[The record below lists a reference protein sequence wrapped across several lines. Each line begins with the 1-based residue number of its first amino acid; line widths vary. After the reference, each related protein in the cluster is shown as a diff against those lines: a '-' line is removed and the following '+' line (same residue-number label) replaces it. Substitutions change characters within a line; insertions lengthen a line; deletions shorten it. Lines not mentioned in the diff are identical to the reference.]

1 MEKSLNFVRLLVFFE
16 GFLLNLRIDMA
27 FAARGI
33 NPASKLGISTPNTL
47 ERPKM
52 KRLAIALILTTAVA
66 APAFAQNAG
75 QIASVKAG
83 KSCAGCNLF
92 QADFDYEDISGKNLA
107 GARIR
112 QSDMSLSTA
121 DRTNFSRADLSLA
134 NMYGIRATGAN
145 FTRANLAQA
154 TLVGGYFSGS
164 TFAGANMTGANIS
177 GAELAGAR
185 GLTQGQLNTACGDAE
200 TTLPRG
206 LSVAICR

>member
-1 MEKSLNFVRLLVFFE
+1 LASK
-16 GFLLNLRIDMA
+16 LR
-27 FAARGI
+27 FAKAIIARGI
-33 NPASKLGISTPNTL
+33 NPASEVGISTPNLL

-52 KRLAIALILTTAVA
+52 KRLAIALILTTAFA

-75 QIASVKAG
+75 QIAAVKSG

-92 QADFDYEDISGKNLA
+92 QADFDYEDISGKNLS

-134 NMYGIRATGAN
+134 NMYGIRATGTN
-145 FTRANLAQA
+145 FSRANMAQA
-154 TLVGGYFSGS
+154 ILVGGYFSGS
-164 TFAGANMTGANIS
+164 NFAGANMNGANIS
-177 GAELAGAR
+177 GAEMSGAR
-185 GLTQGQLNTACGDAE
+185 GLTQAQLNSACGDAE

-206 LSVAICR
+206 LRVAMCR

>member
-1 MEKSLNFVRLLVFFE
+1 M
-16 GFLLNLRIDMA
+16 
-27 FAARGI
+27 ARGTI
-33 NPASKLGISTPNTL
+33 PATMVGKLNSNSL

-52 KRLAIALILTTAVA
+52 KRLAIAILLSTAIA

-75 QIASVKAG
+75 QIASVKRGA
-83 KSCAGCNLF
+83 SCPGCNLF
-92 QADFDYEDISGKNLA
+92 QADFDYEDISGKNLS

-134 NMYGIRATGAN
+134 NMYGVRATGAN
-145 FTRANLAQA
+145 FSRANLAQA

-164 TFAGANMTGANIS
+164 NFAGANLSQTNIS
-177 GAELAGAR
+177 GAEMAGAR
-185 GLTQGQLNTACGDAE
+185 GLTQAQLNMACGDGA

-206 LSVAICR
+206 LRVAACQ

>member
-1 MEKSLNFVRLLVFFE
+1 LAQLDF
-16 GFLLNLRIDMA
+16 
-27 FAARGI
+27 ARGI
-33 NPASKLGISTPNTL
+33 NPARRSGKSTPILL

-52 KRLAIALILTTAVA
+52 KRIAIALLLSAAVA
-66 APAFAQNAG
+66 APAFAQNAS

-83 KSCAGCNLF
+83 RSCPGCNLF

-134 NMYGIRATGAN
+134 NMYGVRATGAN
-145 FTRANLAQA
+145 FSRANLTQA
-154 TLVGGYFSGS
+154 VLVGGYFSGS
-164 TFAGANMTGANIS
+164 SFAGANLTGANIS
-177 GAELAGAR
+177 GAELAGAH
-185 GLTQGQLNTACGDAE
+185 GLTQGQLNTACGDSE

-206 LSVAICR
+206 LRVATCR